1 MSVVVV
7 ATIVPLGGHREKVL
21 AALDEVIVNVHAED
35 GASSMPSTGRR
46 PVHHDREVVA
56 RPLRGRACGPS
67 SGSGRWR
74 S

>member
-35 GASSMPSTGRR
+35 GCELHALHRPTTGSS
-46 PVHHDREVVA
+46 
-56 RPLRGRACGPS
+56 
-67 SGSGRWR
+67 
-74 S
+74 